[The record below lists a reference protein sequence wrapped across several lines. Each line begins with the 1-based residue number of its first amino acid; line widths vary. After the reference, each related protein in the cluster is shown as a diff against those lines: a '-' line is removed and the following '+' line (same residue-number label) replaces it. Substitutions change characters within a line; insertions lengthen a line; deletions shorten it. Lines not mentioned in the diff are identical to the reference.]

1 MDQVGRSLS
10 CVSSSD
16 ASDAGDDLFLERHD
30 STIVLRVTVVM
41 ALDVGPAQPSAVLSI
56 GFVFANDS
64 DEIFVVDVDFIV
76 IDVLIVEIAVERP
89 LDLAAVLA
97 VLPIER
103 RRWHDD
109 TRRQIKHNHRHRF
122 NPRCFHFLTW
132 PIAGKNLE
140 KKNKTNKRKL
150 VDLNERLSARWLMND
165 SRRAPRFIR
174 GFLQVNDSDSWNKKQ
189 KNK

>member
-103 RRWHDD
+103 RR
-109 TRRQIKHNHRHRF
+109 
-122 NPRCFHFLTW
+122 
-132 PIAGKNLE
+132 
-140 KKNKTNKRKL
+140 
-150 VDLNERLSARWLMND
+150 
-165 SRRAPRFIR
+165 
-174 GFLQVNDSDSWNKKQ
+174 
-189 KNK
+189 

>member
-89 LDLAAVLA
+89 LDLAAVVA
-97 VLPIER
+97 VFPIER

-109 TRRQIKHNHRHRF
+109 TRRQIQDNHRHRF
-122 NPRCFHFLTW
+122 NPRFIHFL
-132 PIAGKNLE
+132 GRLE
-140 KKNKTNKRKL
+140 KLEKTKENWSIWMSGSL
-150 VDLNERLSARWLMND
+150 LDD
-165 SRRAPRFIR
+165 
-174 GFLQVNDSDSWNKKQ
+174 
-189 KNK
+189 